1 MSALQSVFVGLYYK
15 QEDQADSPDNAGV
28 LDVLLLS
35 SDGQLDGE
43 LQEKFATI
51 TRFPLTIDNR

>member
-1 MSALQSVFVGLYYK
+1 MSALQSVFVGLYK
-15 QEDQADSPDNAGV
+15 QDQADSPDNSGV